1 LGLTGRGDFG
11 PPRHVAQPAH
21 ERGDDVAGAG
31 PRAREGAD
39 DIGHLTGGG
48 GRSGLGRTNRQRGSS
63 TRPCGMVE
71 HTLRSKVV
79 TH

>member
-48 GRSGLGRTNRQRGSS
+48 DGQGWGEPTANEVQARAHAAWLN
-63 TRPCGMVE
+63 
-71 HTLRSKVV
+71 TL
-79 TH
+79 